1 MTRRGDNAVRRPPTL
16 VVTVEAGSWPAQD
29 ALERLAA
36 SVVEAAVAVAGL
48 SFPVGSE
55 VSILFTDDAAIRTLN
70 ARWRGQDRPTNV
82 LSFPQPG
89 GPLLGDIA
97 LAAETVRREAALA
110 HKSLNDH
117 IAHLIVHGFFHLL
130 GQDHEEDEEA
140 ERMEALERAALA
152 RIAIDDPYRERASGT
167 WATN

>member
-1 MTRRGDNAVRRPPTL
+1 MTREGDQAKSRPP
-16 VVTVEAGSWPAQD
+16 
-29 ALERLAA
+29 A
-36 SVVEAAVAVAGL
+36 SVVILEAGMWPALEELEGLSASAVGAAAAAAGL
-48 SFPVGSE
+48 SFPDGSE
-55 VSILFTDDAAIRTLN
+55 VSVLFTDDAEIRQLN
-70 ARWRGQDRPTNV
+70 ARWRGMDSPTNV
-82 LSFPQPG
+82 LSFPQPN
-89 GPLLGDIA
+89 GPLLGDIV
-97 LAAETVRREAALA
+97 LAAETVQNEAALA

-152 RIAIDDPYRERASGT
+152 RIGIADPYRESASGT